1 MSVDS
6 SVVDNIISQLSNSE
20 NTKENL
26 VEPETTVLAKGSVNS
41 NTYSD
46 ETDTG
51 DVSAPCKQ
59 TISQDVEK
67 PKQVVEPIDWNV
79 LKQSGISEL
88 KSMGTST
95 KKTIPRSDLLSHVP
109 SETTVVKYGYIEN
122 RVLDILEN
130 IIETSGV
137 LSRRTLDSISIE
149 DMNLTED
156 GRDINVRFR
165 INSASKRFT
174 KQNSAYR
181 SSNSHGFGFDGDGD
195 ALFDDFCIFCC
206 VHFYLDI
213 RNDGYIEKRENKKR
227 ERSEKELIVC
237 L

>member
-1 MSVDS
+1 MLLSVDS
-6 SVVDNIISQLSNSE
+6 SAVDNIISQLSNSE

-41 NTYSD
+41 KTNSD
-46 ETDTG
+46 RIDTG
-51 DVSAPCKQ
+51 EVSALREQ
-59 TISQDVEK
+59 TISQEMAKEVEK

-79 LKQSGISEL
+79 LKQSGIAEL
-88 KSMGTST
+88 KSVGTST

-137 LSRRTLDSISIE
+137 LSRKTLDSISIE

-165 INSASKRFT
+165 INGASKRFT
-174 KQNSAYR
+174 KQNPSYR
-181 SSNSHGFGFDGDGD
+181 RSNSHGFDDDDD
-195 ALFDDFCIFCC
+195 AFFDDFCIFYV
-206 VHFYLDI
+206 VHI
-213 RNDGYIEKRENKKR
+213 SI
-227 ERSEKELIVC
+227 
-237 L
+237 

>member
-1 MSVDS
+1 MSVGS
-6 SVVDNIISQLSNSE
+6 SAVDNIISQLSNSE

-79 LKQSGISEL
+79 LKQSGIAEL

-109 SETTVVKYGYIEN
+109 SETTVVKYGYRTVYWIFW
-122 RVLDILEN
+122 RI
-130 IIETSGV
+130 
-137 LSRRTLDSISIE
+137 LSRQVASCQGEHWI
-149 DMNLTED
+149 
-156 GRDINVRFR
+156 RFL
-165 INSASKRFT
+165 SKT
-174 KQNSAYR
+174 
-181 SSNSHGFGFDGDGD
+181 
-195 ALFDDFCIFCC
+195 
-206 VHFYLDI
+206 
-213 RNDGYIEKRENKKR
+213 
-227 ERSEKELIVC
+227 
-237 L
+237 

>member
-1 MSVDS
+1 MGAKWLCFSLVLSVDS

-46 ETDTG
+46 EIDTG

-59 TISQDVEK
+59 TISQEVEK

-79 LKQSGISEL
+79 LKQSGIAEL

-137 LSRRTLDSISIE
+137 LSRKTLDSISIE

-165 INSASKRFT
+165 INSASKRFA
-174 KQNSAYR
+174 KQNSSYR
-181 SSNSHGFGFDGDGD
+181 RPNSRGFDFDDDGD
-195 ALFDDFCIFCC
+195 AFFDDFCIIVLCPFL
-206 VHFYLDI
+206 FRY
-213 RNDGYIEKRENKKR
+213 
-227 ERSEKELIVC
+227 SE
-237 L
+237 

>member
-59 TISQDVEK
+59 TISQEVEK

-79 LKQSGISEL
+79 LKQSGIAEL

-195 ALFDDFCIFCC
+195 ALFDDFCIFMLCT
-206 VHFYLDI
+206 FLFRY
-213 RNDGYIEKRENKKR
+213 
-227 ERSEKELIVC
+227 S
-237 L
+237 

>member
-1 MSVDS
+1 MSVGS
-6 SVVDNIISQLSNSE
+6 SAVDNIISQLSNSE

-26 VEPETTVLAKGSVNS
+26 VEPETTVLAKDSVNS
-41 NTYSD
+41 KTYSD
-46 ETDTG
+46 EIDIG
-51 DVSAPCKQ
+51 DVNAPCKQ
-59 TISQDVEK
+59 AISEDIAQDVEK

-79 LKQSGISEL
+79 LKQSGIAEL
-88 KSMGTST
+88 KSVGTST

-137 LSRRTLDSISIE
+137 LSRKTLDSISIE

-174 KQNSAYR
+174 KQNSSYR
-181 SSNSHGFGFDGDGD
+181 RSNSHGFDDGD
-195 ALFDDFCIFCC
+195 AFFDDFCIFMLCT
-206 VHFYLDI
+206 FLFRY
-213 RNDGYIEKRENKKR
+213 
-227 ERSEKELIVC
+227 S
-237 L
+237 